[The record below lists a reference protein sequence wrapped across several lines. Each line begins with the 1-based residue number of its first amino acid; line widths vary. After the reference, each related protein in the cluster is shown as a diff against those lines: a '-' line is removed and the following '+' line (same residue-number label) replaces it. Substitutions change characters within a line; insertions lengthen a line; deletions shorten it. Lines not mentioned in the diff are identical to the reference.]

1 MNKINFFKSQRGT
14 AMIEFALLA
23 PVLIFLVIG
32 IIEVGRYVY
41 FGVLA
46 AHAAEAG
53 AQYGAQNLTNATNL
67 TGMSSAATA
76 DAGNLGWTVTAQTLC
91 SSGGSTPS
99 SPCPSGTPGSG
110 VIYYVKVNVSGTF
123 HSLLNY
129 PGIPTAAP
137 VGASTIMRVISQ

>member
-1 MNKINFFKSQRGT
+1 MKLLRSQRGT
-14 AMIEFALLA
+14 ALVEFALLA

-53 AQYGAQNLTNATNL
+53 AQYGAQNLTNAENL
-67 TGMSSAATA
+67 SGMRTAASA
-76 DAGNLGWTVTAQTLC
+76 DAGSLSQWSFSASTLC
-91 SSGGSTPS
+91 STGGSTPS
-99 SPCPSGTPGSG
+99 SPCPSGTPGSTT
-110 VIYYVKVNVSGTF
+110 IYYVKVSVSGTF

-129 PGIPTAAP
+129 PGLPTAAP
-137 VGASTIMRVISQ
+137 VGATTTMRVISQ